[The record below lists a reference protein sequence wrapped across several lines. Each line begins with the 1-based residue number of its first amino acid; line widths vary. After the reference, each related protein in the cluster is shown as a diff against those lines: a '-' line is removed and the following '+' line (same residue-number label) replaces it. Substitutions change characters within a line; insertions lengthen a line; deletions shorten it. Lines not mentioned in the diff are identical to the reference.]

1 MFYLVLFFGGFPF
14 PTLLIKLTLLSLVL
28 LLSPLTVFTLLTLPI
43 LYCTLEKKGYFA
55 YTMYSIHII

>member
-43 LYCTLEKKGYFA
+43 LYCLNSFGEKRLFCLYNV
-55 YTMYSIHII
+55 